1 MSFFAKKPTEI
12 KYIEKLNDN
21 HKGCKIVQLQDERN
35 IIETRGIQKIYTSES
50 VSTRILKGID
60 LDVKEG
66 EFVVILGPS
75 GSGKTTLMNIISG
88 LDRATLGHINVLGN
102 NLINLN
108 NDELTQFRR
117 INIGYIFQQY
127 GLIPNLTVK
136 ENIEIGLYLR
146 EVNEKEIEKN
156 QERELGLLDEEFRNR
171 HNQFVD
177 GVIPEYVLPYL
188 NWDIND
194 YIWLTQGSKDKKLIA
209 EVQRRII
216 GSDAEI
222 QFIENNRIARE
233 HWEQQIRNKYQK
245 MIAKQNSL
253 SVQAIMETLGI
264 DKIANKFP
272 SELSGG
278 QQQRVSIA
286 RSFAKNPMILFAD
299 EPTGAVD
306 LKMSDVI
313 LKAFKDINKTFNTT
327 IIIVTHN
334 PDIAKLATRVINFKD
349 GVIISNQE
357 QIPEDL

>member
-1 MSFFAKKPTEI
+1 
-12 KYIEKLNDN
+12 
-21 HKGCKIVQLQDERN
+21 
-35 IIETRGIQKIYTSES
+35 
-50 VSTRILKGID
+50 
-60 LDVKEG
+60 
-66 EFVVILGPS
+66 
-75 GSGKTTLMNIISG
+75 
-88 LDRATLGHINVLGN
+88 
-102 NLINLN
+102 
-108 NDELTQFRR
+108 
-117 INIGYIFQQY
+117 
-127 GLIPNLTVK
+127 
-136 ENIEIGLYLR
+136 
-146 EVNEKEIEKN
+146 
-156 QERELGLLDEEFRNR
+156 
-171 HNQFVD
+171 
-177 GVIPEYVLPYL
+177 
-188 NWDIND
+188 
-194 YIWLTQGSKDKKLIA
+194 
-209 EVQRRII
+209 
-216 GSDAEI
+216 
-222 QFIENNRIARE
+222 
-233 HWEQQIRNKYQK
+233 